1 MSEVTG
7 AARRFSRD
15 EIDAATFAAI
25 VAALPVV
32 EQTPVL
38 RSPVWDAY
46 VTVEGPIADLRE
58 VFRLHLIDA
67 ATYDLA
73 LRAMADAGHSA

>member
-25 VAALPVV
+25 VAAVPVV
-32 EQTPVL
+32 AQTPVP

-46 VTVEGPIADLRE
+46 VMVRGPVADLKDAL
-58 VFRLHLIDA
+58 RLQLIDEA
-67 ATYDLA
+67 AYDLA